1 MNKKVLIFAL
11 IFALFTK
18 AADAI
23 ATTYYYEG
31 TGALNTAANWN
42 TMPDGSGTSP
52 ASFAGGHTWIIQNG
66 QSPTFSGSL
75 WTMGGGNSKL
85 IVDENAQF
93 TWSGGVVNVRNFY
106 LRGTYYHNTGST
118 TLPGNDNYLH
128 SGNNGSAQHGTA
140 IIQDAGNAAFNPN
153 VEWGNLTFAVASID
167 IPSAQGRG
175 VVTVKGNL
183 NIVSGVVILNN
194 RLAFTTTT
202 IDGNVTINSGATL
215 YLSTRNTP
223 FFVNLGG
230 NLTVNGTLDRTPNDY
245 TTVYFNGA
253 SSNFTIDPSATLNNG
268 TINWQINNGANTTL
282 NGSLSNAAG
291 CSFTMTPTSS
301 LTLTSN
307 SVFRNNGTADFNN
320 QLVVLKSDASGTAMI
335 GNSANAIVDATNVQI
350 ERYIPNRRAWRLL
363 AAPLV
368 AASAPTILNAWQEG
382 TSGSN
387 PNPGYGTWVSS
398 TTGVNG
404 YDGVS
409 ATTSMKF
416 WNINN
421 WGLVSN
427 TNATKVTDFGGA
439 WYLFVRGD
447 KTVTNMAPSTSTT
460 LRMKGE
466 IQQGN
471 VSGVG
476 AAGTSM
482 SLIPNPYACA
492 VDYEAVFTGN
502 GSNPSHATL
511 YIWDANLGSIGGYRT
526 ITRTGVNTYTSVP
539 GGFAIPQYIESG
551 QAFFVAANTTL
562 NFTEDMKVTG
572 AAPHSVY
579 KSTPASTTSLA
590 INLLSVN
597 KNDALLLDGVSVQFA
612 DEFSNTPSTEDVL
625 KMENINENL
634 SINHHFA
641 NYAIDKRQSVQGKDI
656 VPLRFWNTNAKNYQ
670 LQFEPTSFPAT
681 VQAFLIDA
689 YTQTTTAIST
699 QEASTYNFDITADP
713 ASQGAN
719 RFSVVFENARTVNSA
734 VTNSAAVTVY
744 PNPLQGNGFYV
755 VCNNLEKGNYT
766 VQVTSIT
773 GAVVY
778 TTTIQHDNANTH
790 QVVPNTDMPAG
801 VYHVVVKNNNGATV
815 AVQKITK

>member
-1 MNKKVLIFAL
+1 MNKKVLLFAL
-11 IFALFTK
+11 LFALFTK
-18 AADAI
+18 VADVIAA
-23 ATTYYYEG
+23 TYYYEG
-31 TGALNTAANWN
+31 TGNLNIAANWN

-52 ASFAGGHTWIIQNG
+52 ANFAGGHTWIIQNG
-66 QSPTFSGSL
+66 QSPTHASGT
-75 WTMGGGNSKL
+75 WTMGGGAGTL
-85 IVDENAQF
+85 IVDANAQF
-93 TWSGGVVNVRNFY
+93 SWTGGTINLSNFI
-106 LRGTYYHNTGST
+106 LRGTYYHNTGSV

-128 SGNNGSAQHGTA
+128 SGNNGSIQHGTT
-140 IIQDAGNAAFNPN
+140 IIQDAGTAAFNPN
-153 VEWGNLTFAVASID
+153 IEWGNLTFAVSSID

-194 RLAFTTTT
+194 RIAFTTTT

-230 NLTVNGTLDRTPNDY
+230 NLTVLGTLDRTSNDY
-245 TTVYFNGA
+245 TTVYFNGT
-253 SSNFTIDPSATLNNG
+253 SNNFTIDPAAVINNG
-268 TINWQINNGANTTL
+268 TINWQINNGANITL
-282 NGSLSNAAG
+282 NGSLTNAAG
-291 CSFTMTPTSS
+291 CSFTMGTSSS

-320 QLVVLKSDASGTAMI
+320 QLVVLKSDASGTAMM
-335 GNSANAIVDATNVQI
+335 GNSANAIANATNVQI

-382 TSGSN
+382 VSGSN

-398 TTGVNG
+398 TTGING
-404 YDGVS
+404 YDGLS
-409 ATTSMKF
+409 GTTSIKF
-416 WNINN
+416 WKINN

-427 TNATKVTDFGGA
+427 TNTTKVTDFGGA

-460 LRMKGE
+460 LRMKGA

-492 VDYEAVFTGN
+492 IDYEAVFTGN

-539 GGFAIPQYIESG
+539 GGFANPQYIESG

-562 NFTEDMKVTG
+562 NFTEAMKVTG

-579 KSTPASTTSLA
+579 KSTPVSTTSLA

-612 DEFSNTPSTEDVL
+612 DEFSNTPSAEDVL

-634 SINHHFA
+634 SINNHFA

-670 LQFEPTSFPAT
+670 LQFEPTSFPAS
-681 VQAFLIDA
+681 VHAFLIDA
-689 YTQTTTAIST
+689 YTQTTTAINT
-699 QEASTYNFDITADP
+699 QEASTYHFDITTDP
-713 ASQGAN
+713 ASQDAN
-719 RFSVVFENARTVNSA
+719 RFSVVFENARTNNSA
-734 VTNSAAVTVY
+734 VSNSTAVTVY
-744 PNPLQGNGFYV
+744 PNPLQGNGFYL

-778 TTTIQHDNANTH
+778 TTSIQHDNANTH
-790 QVVPNTDMPAG
+790 QIVPNTDMPAG
-801 VYHVVVKNNNGATV
+801 VYHVIVKNNNGATV

>member
-1 MNKKVLIFAL
+1 MNKKVLLFAL
-11 IFALFTK
+11 LFALFTK
-18 AADAI
+18 VADVIAA
-23 ATTYYYEG
+23 TYYYEG
-31 TGALNTAANWN
+31 TGNLNIAANWN

-52 ASFAGGHTWIIQNG
+52 STFLGNHSWVIQNG
-66 QSPTFSGSL
+66 QSPTLASGL
-75 WTMGGGNSKL
+75 WIISGTTSSL
-85 IVDENAQF
+85 IVDVGGQF
-93 TWSGGVVNVRNFY
+93 TITGGFIIVQNFVV
-106 LRGTYYHNTGST
+106 RGTYYHNTGGIIIPGT
-118 TLPGNDNYLH
+118 TKKFHN
-128 SGNNGSAQHGTA
+128 GNNGSSQHGTVV
-140 IIQDAGNAAFNPN
+140 IQNAGTLALNSLI
-153 VEWGNLTFAVASID
+153 EWGNLTFTV
-167 IPSAQGRG
+167 PSTNDADAQGRG
-175 VVTVKGNL
+175 IATVKGNL
-183 NIVSGVVILNN
+183 NIVSGAVTLNN
-194 RLAFTTTT
+194 LSSTT
-202 IDGNVTINSGATL
+202 IDGDVTINSGATL
-215 YLSTRNTP
+215 YLSTSIIAHT
-223 FFVNLGG
+223 VNLKG
-230 NLTVNGTLDRTPNDY
+230 NLTVDGTLDRTSLA
-245 TTVYFNGA
+245 TSTVIFNGT
-253 SSNFTIDPSATLNNG
+253 SNNFTIDPAATLNNNK
-268 TINWQINNGANTTL
+268 INWQINNGANITL
-282 NGSLSNAAG
+282 NGSLTNASG
-291 CSFTMTPTSS
+291 CSFTMDPTSS

-335 GNSANAIVDATNVQI
+335 GNSANAIADATNVQI

-382 TSGSN
+382 ASGNN

-398 TTGVNG
+398 NTGING

-409 ATTSMKF
+409 PTTSIKF
-416 WNINN
+416 WKINN

-492 VDYEAVFTGN
+492 IDYEAVFTGN

-539 GGFAIPQYIESG
+539 GGFANPQYIESG

-562 NFTEDMKVTG
+562 NFTEAMKVTG

-579 KSTPASTTSLA
+579 KSTPVSTTSLA

-612 DEFSNTPSTEDVL
+612 DEFSNTPSAEDVL

-634 SINHHFA
+634 SINNHFA

-670 LQFEPTSFPAT
+670 LQFEPASFPAS
-681 VQAFLIDA
+681 VHAFLIDA
-689 YTQTTTAIST
+689 YTQTTTAINT
-699 QEASTYNFDITADP
+699 QEASTYHFDITTDP
-713 ASQGAN
+713 ASQDAN
-719 RFSVVFENARTVNSA
+719 RFSVVFENARTINSA
-734 VTNSAAVTVY
+734 VSNSAAVTVY
-744 PNPLQGNGFYV
+744 PNPLQGNGFYL

-778 TTTIQHDNANTH
+778 TTSIQHDNANTH
-790 QVVPNTDMPAG
+790 QIVPNTDMPAG
-801 VYHVVVKNNNGATV
+801 VYHVIVKNNNGATV